1 MKCHGSSF
9 IRLRRKFY
17 STSIYMHW
25 CIVTV
30 ALLMAFERSSQA
42 VWEPQPASRFEW
54 RWTWSTHLRHTRWR
68 DFLIDVQVPF
78 STVVGSHRGHQ
89 SNHWKLPSRSWDFVF
104 SRVTVPWLHVDPCFG
119 ETRSKK
125 EISKPW
131 LAAWVVHC
139 LEAGL
144 CLFDLVIDW
153 DDFCFLSYQRSGGLR
168 WRFEIVIL
176 SLALFSWFLT
186 LPHFHSHLS
195 VWTIFCFWVARH
207 FGTSVSWRHCPDG
220 KFPFLL
226 VHWVTYT

>member
-144 CLFDLVIDW
+144 CLFDSVIDLRWLLLFIVPEKRGLEMKVWDCDIVFGVVLVIPH
-153 DDFCFLSYQRSGGLR
+153 SST
-168 WRFEIVIL
+168 
-176 SLALFSWFLT
+176 FS
-186 LPHFHSHLS
+186 
-195 VWTIFCFWVARH
+195 
-207 FGTSVSWRHCPDG
+207 
-220 KFPFLL
+220 
-226 VHWVTYT
+226 